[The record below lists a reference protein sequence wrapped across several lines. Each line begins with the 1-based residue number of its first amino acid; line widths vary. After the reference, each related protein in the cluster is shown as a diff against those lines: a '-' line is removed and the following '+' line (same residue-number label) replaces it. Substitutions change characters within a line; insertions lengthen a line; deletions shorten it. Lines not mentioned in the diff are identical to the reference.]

1 MLAASKRKQKGA
13 KTANKLKR
21 QPEAGRLP
29 GGGFDLAIEAP
40 FVLLRIQMRHLPG
53 VRVMQ
58 RVPLLGSQRL
68 VYYGDLL
75 WELVVRDIKLRYKRS
90 VLGIAWSLLSPL
102 AQLLVYVFVFQVGLR
117 LNIPNYPTF
126 VFTGVLAY
134 GWFQTGLGAA
144 TAAVT
149 DNRALIKRPGFPLPL
164 LPVVP
169 ITTALIHFLLGLPI
183 LLIFILVSGGRLNG
197 TLLALPLVI
206 MLEFLL
212 ILGLGFLTS
221 TFQVT
226 FRDTQHLLGVFLMLL
241 FFLTPVVYD
250 ASRIPPPYQLIY
262 LFNPMAHLIA
272 AYRAILL
279 EASLPD
285 PRSMLILGVFVSALA
300 WLGYVVF
307 ARASHNFPEEL

>member
-1 MLAASKRKQKGA
+1 M
-13 KTANKLKR
+13 
-21 QPEAGRLP
+21 
-29 GGGFDLAIEAP
+29 
-40 FVLLRIQMRHLPG
+40 
-53 VRVMQ
+53 MQ
-58 RVPLLGSQRL
+58 RVLLLSSQQL

-75 WELVVRDIKLRYKRS
+75 RELVVRDIKLRYKRS
-90 VLGIAWSLLSPL
+90 VLGMAWSLLSPL
-102 AQLLVYVFVFQVGLR
+102 AQLLVYVLVFQVGLR
-117 LNIPNYPTF
+117 FDIPNYPAF

-134 GWFQTGLGAA
+134 TWFQTGVGEA

-149 DNRALIKRPGFPLPL
+149 GNRALIKRPGFPPPL

-169 ITTALIHFLLGLPI
+169 VTTTLIHFLLGLPI
-183 LLIFILVSGGRLNG
+183 LLIFILLSGGRLNG
-197 TLLALPLVI
+197 AILALPLVI

-212 ILGLGFLTS
+212 ILGLAFLAS

-226 FRDTQHLLGVFLMLL
+226 YRDTQHLLGVFLMLL

-250 ASRIPPPYQLIY
+250 ASDIPLPYQLIY

-285 PRSMLILGVFVSALA
+285 FRSLLVLGIFVSTLA
-300 WLGYVVF
+300 WLGYAVF
-307 ARASHNFPEEL
+307 MRASHRFPEEL

>member
-1 MLAASKRKQKGA
+1 
-13 KTANKLKR
+13 
-21 QPEAGRLP
+21 
-29 GGGFDLAIEAP
+29 
-40 FVLLRIQMRHLPG
+40 MRHLPG
-53 VRVMQ
+53 ARVMQ

-68 VYYGDLL
+68 LYYGDLL
-75 WELVVRDIKLRYKRS
+75 RELVVRDIKLRYKRS
-90 VLGIAWSLLSPL
+90 VLGMAWSLLSPL

-117 LNIPNYPTF
+117 LNMPNYPTF
-126 VFTGVLAY
+126 VFIGVLAY
-134 GWFQTGLGAA
+134 GWFQTGLGSA

-149 DNRALIKRPGFPLPL
+149 ENRALIKRPGFPVPL
-164 LPVVP
+164 LPAVP
-169 ITTALIHFLLGLPI
+169 ITTALIHFLLGLPV

-197 TLLALPLVI
+197 TFLILPLVI

-226 FRDTQHLLGVFLMLL
+226 YRDTQHLLSVFLMLF

-250 ASRIPPPYQLIY
+250 ASRIPPPYQLIF

-285 PRSMLILGVFVSALA
+285 FRSMLILGVFVSALA
-300 WLGYVVF
+300 WLGHMVYV
-307 ARASHNFPEEL
+307 RASHRFPEEL